1 MNTLL
6 IFGALLFLGLF
17 LGSIAKR
24 IGLPKITGYLVAGV
38 LLSPKILP
46 VIPENFVVHTQNITN
61 LALAF
66 VTFMVGGT
74 LHWKTVKK
82 QGKAITLITL
92 LEAECAFVCVALG
105 FVVLFHFGGMS
116 GTTLTAA
123 AVIPLSVLL
132 AALASPTDPTA
143 TLAVADEYHAKG
155 EVSTTIM
162 SVAAFDDVLCVINFS
177 IALVIARIYLAGKGF
192 DISSLVLEPGR
203 QIFGG
208 ILTGILGGVLFNCVA
223 PYVHR
228 QSKGTGIALVFAMLA
243 LVFGV
248 NNYLGTEAV
257 LGTMTLGCMVTNFN
271 KYQTE
276 IFEALENYLEDF
288 IFVIFFTIS
297 GMHLDFSV
305 LKSVLL
311 LVVVFVLLRA
321 AGKIGGTWLGA
332 TVSHASP
339 NVRKYTAFGLL
350 PQGGIVV
357 GLALMLQANPSYASI
372 AKILVS
378 IVIGATVFH
387 ELLGPALA
395 KYGLRKAGEIR

>member
-6 IFGALLFLGLF
+6 IFGALLFLGLLF
-17 LGSIAKR
+17 GSIAKR

-38 LLSPKILP
+38 LLSPKIIP
-46 VIPENFVVHTQNITN
+46 IVPENFVTHTSSVTNI
-61 LALAF
+61 ALAF

-74 LHWKTVKK
+74 LHWQTLKR

-92 LEAECAFVCVALG
+92 LEAECAFICVAIG
-105 FVVLFHFGGMS
+105 FVVFFRFGGVS
-116 GTTLTAA
+116 GAVVSAA
-123 AVIPLSVLL
+123 AMIPLSILL

-155 EVSTTIM
+155 EVSNTIM

-177 IALVIARIYLAGKGF
+177 VALVVARICLTGKAF
-192 DISSLVLEPGR
+192 DITSLVLVPGQ

-208 ILTGILGGVLFNCVA
+208 IATGIVGGLLFNWVA
-223 PYVHR
+223 PYVHK
-228 QSKGTGIALVFAMLA
+228 QSHGTGIALVFAMLA

-248 NNYLGTEAV
+248 NKYLGTEAV

-271 KYQTE
+271 TYHVE
-276 IFEALENYLEDF
+276 IFDSLENYLEDF
-288 IFVIFFTIS
+288 VFVIFFTIS
-297 GMHLDFSV
+297 GMHLDFTV
-305 LKSVLL
+305 LKSVFL
-311 LVVVFVLLRA
+311 LVILFVLLRA
-321 AGKIGGTWLGA
+321 AGKIGGTWIGA
-332 TVSHASP
+332 TLAHASP
-339 NVRKYTAFGLL
+339 NVRKYTSFGLL

-357 GLALMLQANPSYASI
+357 GLALMLQADPTYSPL
-372 AKILVS
+372 AKMLVS

-395 KYGLRKAGEIR
+395 KYGLRKAGEII